1 MIGSNSS
8 VGIIRVSK
16 ADGYPPLGYMDFD
29 SIYATRYVIVDEDY
43 RKGTTTLVKLAEV
56 GTSQHAGGS
65 MSAMT

>member
-1 MIGSNSS
+1 MS
-8 VGIIRVSK
+8 SK

-29 SIYATRYVIVDEDY
+29 FLVCYEGVDEDY

-56 GTSQHAGGS
+56 GTSHHAGGS